1 MNHSPIKI
9 MKSRKNETEIKNIE
23 KAFLQDSI
31 AMCYFLSWYFPFF
44 SLFLIIRIED
54 HIDEG
59 VSEYLVGLKS
69 TEFRKTIGGS
79 YGDSFD
85 PIVGSGANAA
95 IVHYSAKPE
104 TAARLQRDHCILLD
118 TGGQYHFGT
127 TDITRTICIASD
139 DQLSKVDP
147 AFRECYTAV
156 LRGHIDL
163 MTAVFPEGT
172 RGIQLDC
179 LARQPLWELG
189 LDFGHGTG
197 HGVGYYSGVHEGP
210 EVRCSVVLD
219 YHSKCLLEL

>member
-1 MNHSPIKI
+1 M
-9 MKSRKNETEIKNIE
+9 
-23 KAFLQDSI
+23 
-31 AMCYFLSWYFPFF
+31 
-44 SLFLIIRIED
+44 
-54 HIDEG
+54 
-59 VSEYLVGLKS
+59 
-69 TEFRKTIGGS
+69 GGS

-85 PIVGSGANAA
+85 PIVGTGANAA

-104 TAARLQRDHCILLD
+104 TAARIKRDQCILLD

-127 TDITRTICIASD
+127 TDITRTICVPSD
-139 DQLSKVDP
+139 DQLSKVDRG
-147 AFRECYTAV
+147 FRECYTAV

-172 RGIQLDC
+172 RGVQLDC

-210 EVRCSVVLD
+210 EVRCSVILD
-219 YHSKCLLEL
+219 DHSKFRLDRLNILRASIMV